1 MDPGP
6 ARRVSVYRA
15 APMLRASPWTLALSL
30 LVLASCE
37 RGTAPVSP
45 DEAAAQVQVAPT
57 LDAVRLVEDVRV
69 LADDGWAGRFT
80 KDLEHLGLAANYI
93 AESHEAAGLR
103 PVGDS
108 YLVDFEYPAG
118 KKPGD
123 GFYLWLERESD
134 TVQLPEAEVMPAVFG
149 PRRAVVGV
157 PVWVAANSIEGVEG
171 RPVVTPAPAEDV
183 SGRVKALA
191 DAGASAVLL
200 VADAPSAAES
210 VAEGPIS
217 VAFISSLTA
226 REQLG
231 ISTDAPKTATDVPN
245 LKISLAR
252 SEVDEAGTA
261 PNVLAWIEGSERPDE
276 IVLLGAHY
284 DHIGTKEFGTF
295 CRGPSEDADPDDA
308 ICNGADDNASG
319 TAVLMNI
326 ARAMGSSGY
335 RPKRTVVFASF
346 AAEELGLHGSRALSE
361 HPPAAEPFA
370 SGTVVAMLNMDM
382 VGRLGEEG
390 LQVGGEKTSAAW
402 PEMIAAKSPPSLNIV
417 HPKSVTGRSD
427 HAHWFRRGVPILF
440 FFTGL
445 HDDYHR
451 TSDELETLNLDG
463 MADIA
468 TLILGITMELAD
480 GAAIPPVPK

>member
-1 MDPGP
+1 MDPNP
-6 ARRVSVYRA
+6 ARRMSVYRA
-15 APMLRASPWTLALSL
+15 TPMLRASPWTLALSL
-30 LVLASCE
+30 LVLAACE
-37 RGTAPVSP
+37 RPSKPTSPNDAAPQT
-45 DEAAAQVQVAPT
+45 DVAPT
-57 LDAVRLVEDVRV
+57 LDTQRLAEDIRV

-80 KDLEHLGLAANYI
+80 KDLQHLELAAKYI
-93 AESHEAAGLR
+93 AKSHEAAGLR
-103 PVGDS
+103 SVGES

-134 TVQLPEAEVMPAVFG
+134 TIQLPEAEVIPAMFG

-157 PVWVAANSIEGVEG
+157 PVWVAADSVAGVEG
-171 RPVVTPAPAEDV
+171 RPVVTPAPSSAI
-183 SGRVKALA
+183 SARVDALV
-191 DAGASAVLL
+191 DAGARAVLL
-200 VADAPSAAES
+200 VTDTPVAADSIPQ
-210 VAEGPIS
+210 GPVS
-217 VAFISSLTA
+217 VAFISSRTA
-226 REQLG
+226 LEEFG
-231 ISTDAPKTATDVPN
+231 ISTDAPTVAADIPN
-245 LKISLAR
+245 LELSLAR

-261 PNVLAWIEGSERPDE
+261 PNVLAWIEGSERPEE

-295 CRGPSEDADPDDA
+295 CRGPSNDTDPDDA

-335 RPKRTVVFASF
+335 RPKRSVVFASF

-370 SGTVVAMLNMDM
+370 RGTVVAMLNMDM

-402 PEMIAAKSPPSLNIV
+402 PAMIAAKAPASLDIV

-427 HAHWFRRGVPILF
+427 HAHWFRRGVPVLF

-445 HDDYHR
+445 HEDYHR
-451 TSDELETLNLDG
+451 TSDELETLNLEG

-468 TLILGITMELAD
+468 DLILGITMELAD
-480 GAAIPPVPK
+480 GAAIPPVPR